1 VHVLTH
7 ETIID
12 ATTLRQQAVR
22 DLIDGFLRFEMWS
35 RFAIHDIKQ
44 RFKRSLIGPFWLTL
58 SMGVMVGVLGLI
70 SSSIFQQDMA
80 GVLPY
85 IAVGLIFWGFLTS
98 CINEGA
104 EVFIGSAR
112 YIRNI
117 PMQLSI
123 HLYRMIA
130 RNIIILGFNMMI
142 YVLILVI
149 FPHPLNLNY
158 FLVLPGFALY
168 LINVA
173 WAAFVVAVLSARYRD
188 IPHVISNLVQVIF
201 FLTPVFWSA
210 AKLPTRPAFVTW
222 NPVYH
227 MLEIV
232 RSPLLGERPSVV
244 SWSVSGI
251 CALTGCACV
260 LLLYRR
266 AYPRIS
272 YWV

>member
-1 VHVLTH
+1 LKR

-12 ATTLRQQAVR
+12 ATTLPRQAVR
-22 DLIDGFLRFEMWS
+22 DLIEGLLRFEMWW
-35 RFAIHDIKQ
+35 RFAVHDIKQ
-44 RFKRSLIGPFWLTL
+44 RFKRSFIGPFWLTL
-58 SMGVMVGVLGLI
+58 SMGVMVGVLALI
-70 SSSIFQQDMA
+70 SSSIFQRNMA
-80 GVLPY
+80 GILPY

-130 RNIIILGFNMMI
+130 RNIIILGFNMVI
-142 YVLILVI
+142 YLLILAI
-149 FPHPLNLNY
+149 FPHPLNFNY
-158 FLVLPGFALY
+158 LLVLPGFALF

-173 WAAFVVAVLSARYRD
+173 SAAFVVAILSARYRD
-188 IPHVISNLVQVIF
+188 IPYVISNLVQVIF
-201 FLTPVFWSA
+201 FVTPVFWSTA
-210 AKLPTRPAFVTW
+210 NLPNRPAFVTW
-222 NPVYH
+222 NPVYY

-232 RSPLLGERPSVV
+232 RSPLLGEEPSLV
-244 SWSVSGI
+244 SWGVSGA
-251 CALTGCACV
+251 CALIGCAC
-260 LLLYRR
+260 LLPLYRR